1 MGDKTKKEH
10 YVPRCYLENWKNNK
24 GQVWVYDRRLKKT
37 RINNVYDIAC
47 ERYFYDIDYKKLSV
61 QKLKL
66 LEKLGIEPAQ
76 DEQFIEHFFS
86 EHIEGVF
93 SRLLTKI
100 LNTEITSWR
109 EKECYFISK
118 QEKLDFA
125 VCVAFQYTRT
135 NETRRMIVDMAD
147 CLEQALQEMNVSEDV
162 VARYTIRKDD
172 ERIIHGNMLLDIDYI
187 SNMALSFYNLT
198 WILAVNK
205 TSTDFYTSDN
215 PIGTIPH
222 AHNDFISM
230 SGINSKGV
238 EVFFPLSPRYIL
250 LMYDSS
256 YHKNMIPYDRRYL
269 ALNVEHLVRQYNKY
283 GIYNC
288 NRCVFSRDGDLS
300 VVDEVMKTEPEILDV
315 PKTRLSWGGKS
326 FFPRPK

>member
-76 DEQFIEHFFS
+76 DEQFIEHFFP

-93 SRLLTKI
+93 SRLLSKI
-100 LNTEITSWR
+100 LNTEITAWR

-125 VCVAFQYTRT
+125 VCVAFQYTS
-135 NETRRMIVDMAD
+135 V
-147 CLEQALQEMNVSEDV
+147 
-162 VARYTIRKDD
+162 
-172 ERIIHGNMLLDIDYI
+172 
-187 SNMALSFYNLT
+187 LT
-198 WILAVNK
+198 
-205 TSTDFYTSDN
+205 Y
-215 PIGTIPH
+215 
-222 AHNDFISM
+222 
-230 SGINSKGV
+230 
-238 EVFFPLSPRYIL
+238 
-250 LMYDSS
+250 
-256 YHKNMIPYDRRYL
+256 
-269 ALNVEHLVRQYNKY
+269 
-283 GIYNC
+283 
-288 NRCVFSRDGDLS
+288 
-300 VVDEVMKTEPEILDV
+300 
-315 PKTRLSWGGKS
+315 
-326 FFPRPK
+326 

>member
-93 SRLLTKI
+93 SRLLSKI
-100 LNTEITSWR
+100 LNTEITAWR

-118 QEKLDFA
+118 QEK
-125 VCVAFQYTRT
+125 
-135 NETRRMIVDMAD
+135 
-147 CLEQALQEMNVSEDV
+147 
-162 VARYTIRKDD
+162 
-172 ERIIHGNMLLDIDYI
+172 
-187 SNMALSFYNLT
+187 
-198 WILAVNK
+198 
-205 TSTDFYTSDN
+205 
-215 PIGTIPH
+215 
-222 AHNDFISM
+222 
-230 SGINSKGV
+230 
-238 EVFFPLSPRYIL
+238 
-250 LMYDSS
+250 
-256 YHKNMIPYDRRYL
+256 
-269 ALNVEHLVRQYNKY
+269 
-283 GIYNC
+283 
-288 NRCVFSRDGDLS
+288 
-300 VVDEVMKTEPEILDV
+300 
-315 PKTRLSWGGKS
+315 
-326 FFPRPK
+326 